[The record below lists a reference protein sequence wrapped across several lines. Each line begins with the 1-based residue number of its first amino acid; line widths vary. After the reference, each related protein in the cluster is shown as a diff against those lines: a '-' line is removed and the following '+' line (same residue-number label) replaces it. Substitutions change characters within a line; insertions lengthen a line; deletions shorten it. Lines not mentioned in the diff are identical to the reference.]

1 MDAGKA
7 AKLRQIIERAKR
19 DLIGRYSL
27 VQAAM
32 RGEFMSAIYSP
43 SVPSAKAQN
52 DLDRRL
58 STLGGDAARTE
69 RKVSKSVYEEIH
81 AVVGWIETPAMV
93 ENLSVFQ
100 TDIVRQISRD
110 ARAVSSLFRKVQTTL
125 NALTKDKYFSA
136 KAQALQ
142 HITKPGVFTFKDKA
156 GKIWDV
162 QTYLK
167 THSSKYY
174 YGLANDLA
182 IGSMY
187 SEGHYSATLDRPEH
201 ESDGLKIDLAKID
214 DEMKSKY
221 FHPGSRGILV

>member
-19 DLIGRYSL
+19 ELTGRYSL
-27 VQAAM
+27 IHAAM

-69 RKVSKSVYEEIH
+69 REAARSVTEEIH
-81 AVVGWIETPAMV
+81 AVVGWVETPGMV

-100 TDIVRQISRD
+100 ADIVRQIGRD
-110 ARAVSSLFRKVQTTL
+110 ARAVSSLFRKVQTTI
-125 NALTKDKYFSA
+125 NALTKDKHFSA

-142 HITKPGVFTFKDKA
+142 HITKSSVFTFKDKA

-162 QTYLK
+162 QVYLK

-187 SEGHYSATLDRPEH
+187 SEGRYDATLDRPGH
-201 ESDGLKIDLAKID
+201 PSDGLEIDLAKLD
-214 DEMKSKY
+214 AEMESKY

>member
-27 VQAAM
+27 IHAAM

-43 SVPSAKAQN
+43 GVPSARAQN
-52 DLDRRL
+52 NLDRRL
-58 STLGGDAARTE
+58 STLGDDSARTE
-69 RKVSKSVYEEIH
+69 REIARSVTEEIY
-81 AVVGWIETPAMV
+81 AVVDWVETPAMV

-100 TDIVRQISRD
+100 ADIVRQISRD
-110 ARAVSSLFRKVQTTL
+110 ARAVSSLFRQVQTTL
-125 NALTKDKYFSA
+125 NALTRDKYFSA

-142 HITKPGVFTFKDKA
+142 HITKSSVFTFKDRA

-162 QTYLK
+162 QAYLK
-167 THSSKYY
+167 TRSSKYY
-174 YGLANDLA
+174 YELANDLA

-187 SEGHYSATLDRPEH
+187 SEERFTATLDRPGH
-201 ESDGLKIDLAKID
+201 PSDGLEINLSEIDVEL
-214 DEMKSKY
+214 KSKY
-221 FHPGSRGILV
+221 FHPGSRGILA